1 MRGYPATVTSVTVSG
16 NGMGPRIRWGVA
28 CTPQRPDRV
37 CKQNLSKSLKSS
49 HFTAPNGRVRTRTP
63 IGGFFKVAHESE
75 VATMGVQ
82 QPRANAKG
90 ERRPVPHLPSSH
102 RVRHRTYA

>member
-1 MRGYPATVTSVTVSG
+1 MVRARASG
-16 NGMGPRIRWGVA
+16 GGWRAP
-28 CTPQRPDRV
+28 PQRPDRV
-37 CKQNLSKSLKSS
+37 WKKNLTKSLKSS
-49 HFTAPNGRVRTRTP
+49 YFTAPNGRVRTRTP

-90 ERRPVPHLPSSH
+90 ERRPAPHLPSSH
-102 RVRHRTYA
+102 RVRNRTYA